1 MSKTPFLFFAPWI
14 VIIIGVISFVVVLFS
29 LRSRRSS
36 PNFPGMLLGAIV
48 TMIIGVG
55 SLLANYGYH
64 WTSAF
69 LFLIA
74 SVCGLMSIF
83 LLLCTRQPS

>member
-14 VIIIGVISFVVVLFS
+14 VIIIGVISFVVALCS
-29 LRSRRSS
+29 LRSRPSS
-36 PNFPGMLLGAIV
+36 PNVPGMLLGAIV
-48 TMIIGVG
+48 TMMMGVG
-55 SLLANYGYH
+55 SMLANYGYH

-69 LFLIA
+69 LFLMA

-83 LLLCTRQPS
+83 LLLCPWQPS